1 MIRYRSIQQQHPD
14 ISLTRAAAAEDDG
27 SIWRHRSFLVTGRLS
42 CRRQSAVS
50 WGPWTR
56 TGCWRRSPPRWG
68 GDRGGNNVATVS
80 SRLWFGSGTFLTRHD
95 DQLPS
100 LSGVHG
106 LKDFLCSAH
115 LLESFDGRIY
125 TYWSVLK
132 SKFVHQRTQEDEH
145 YRENPSNHELL
156 TVRGGDCRASKKMF
170 GGLLPPYW
178 TIFALALVF
187 SVCWRLYGLFYPVH
201 RDLETIKLW
210 WQSDDKS
217 RRCHGRGH

>member
-1 MIRYRSIQQQHPD
+1 MLKLNICYTYFIN
-14 ISLTRAAAAEDDG
+14 I
-27 SIWRHRSFLVTGRLS
+27 II
-42 CRRQSAVS
+42 
-50 WGPWTR
+50 
-56 TGCWRRSPPRWG
+56 
-68 GDRGGNNVATVS
+68 
-80 SRLWFGSGTFLTRHD
+80 RLWFGPGTFLTRHN

-156 TVRGGDCRASKKMF
+156 TVRGVDRRAFLKMF
-170 GGLLPPYW
+170 RGQITVYSRLVLEKGGGGEFHFVGSHALKVGQSCLESWRSPPHLKHKSEGF
-178 TIFALALVF
+178 TLAWP
-187 SVCWRLYGLFYPVH
+187 SCNYPW
-201 RDLETIKLW
+201 D
-210 WQSDDKS
+210 
-217 RRCHGRGH
+217 G